1 MAFFNFNLKAEEYI
15 WAQREVLDKKFRKH
29 GYEDSIEKERKIRTY
44 FLYAVAGWKGTIK
57 DHPAKEELQ
66 QYISYLKNKGY
77 KFKRT
82 EDAIHML
89 SSRNTVSSKEIL
101 QDINARPDCVGFI
114 NLVTARAKYE
124 KVQEE
129 W

>member
-44 FLYAVAGWKGTIK
+44 FLYAVAAWKGTIK
-57 DHPAKEELQ
+57 NHPAKKELQ
-66 QYISYLKNKGY
+66 QYITYLKDKGY

-101 QDINARPDCVGFI
+101 QDVNVRPDCVGFI

-124 KVQEE
+124 KVQED
-129 W
+129 

>member
-1 MAFFNFNLKAEEYI
+1 MAFFNFNLSEEYV
-15 WAQREVLDKKFRKH
+15 WAQKEVLNRKFRKH
-29 GYEDSIEKERKIRTY
+29 GYEDTLEKERKIRTY
-44 FLYAVAGWKGTIK
+44 FMYAVAAWKGTIK

-66 QYISYLKNKGY
+66 QYITYLKNKGY

-89 SSRNTVSSKEIL
+89 SSRNTVVSKEIL
-101 QDINARPDCVGFI
+101 QDVNARPDCVGFI

>member
-1 MAFFNFNLKAEEYI
+1 MPFFNFNLDEEYV
-15 WAQREVLDKKFRKH
+15 WAQKEVLNRKFRKH
-29 GYEDSIEKERKIRTY
+29 GHEDTLEKERKIRTY
-44 FLYAVAGWKGTIK
+44 FMHAVAAWKGTIK

-82 EDAIHML
+82 KDAIHML
-89 SSRNTVSSKEIL
+89 STRNTVISKEIL
-101 QDINARPDCVGFI
+101 QDEDARPDCVGLMELI
-114 NLVTARAKYE
+114 TARAKYE
-124 KVQEE
+124 EAQSE